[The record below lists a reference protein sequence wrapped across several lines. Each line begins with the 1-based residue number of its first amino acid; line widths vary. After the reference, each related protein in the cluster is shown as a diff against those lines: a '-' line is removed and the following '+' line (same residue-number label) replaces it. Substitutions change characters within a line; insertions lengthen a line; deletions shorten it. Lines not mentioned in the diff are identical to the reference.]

1 MTELALLK
9 MAHILGLV
17 YWLGGDLGV
26 FYSSFFV
33 ADENRSPEARIAAAK
48 ILFTLD
54 LAPRICMTLMLPTG
68 IHLAHMMGKF
78 KVPEMVVYASW
89 AICLAWLAMVLV
101 LHFASHGR
109 DLKILTK
116 IDFRFRMI
124 LVVALIAFSL
134 YTLLGP
140 ERILTDW
147 IAYKTIVFASMVFFG
162 LMIRL
167 KLRAFTP
174 AFKKLAEGTFSA
186 SDSRQ
191 VGQTLVSTRPFVF
204 AIWIGILLN
213 TAWSVR
219 LI

>member
-9 MAHILGLV
+9 MAHVLCLV

-33 ADENRSPEARIAAAK
+33 ADEKKSPEVRIAAAK

-68 IHLAHMMGKF
+68 IHLAHMMGRL
-78 KVPEMVVYASW
+78 KVPELVVTASW
-89 AICLAWLAMVLV
+89 ILCLAWLAMVLI
-101 LHFASHGR
+101 LHFASRGR
-109 DLKILTK
+109 DLTILAK
-116 IDFRFRMI
+116 FDFRFRI
-124 LVVALIAFSL
+124 VVVMALIAFAL
-134 YTLLGP
+134 YTLLSP
-140 ERILTDW
+140 ARILTDW
-147 IAYKTIVFASMVFFG
+147 LAYKMIVFACLVFCG
-162 LMIRL
+162 LMIRV
-167 KLRAFTP
+167 KLRKFTP

-186 SDSRQ
+186 TDSRQ
-191 VGQTLVSTRPFVF
+191 VGQTLLSTRPFVF

-213 TAWSVR
+213 MAWSLR

>member
-33 ADENRSPEARIAAAK
+33 ADEKRSPETRVAAAK

-78 KVPEMVVYASW
+78 KVPEMVVYAGW

-109 DLKILTK
+109 DLRILTK
-116 IDFRFRMI
+116 IDFRFRM
-124 LVVALIAFSL
+124 VMVAVLIAFSL
-134 YTLLGP
+134 YTLLSP

-147 IAYKTIVFASMVFFG
+147 IAYKTIVFASMIFFG

-174 AFKKLAEGTFSA
+174 AFKKLAEGTFSPA
-186 SDSRQ
+186 DSRQ

-204 AIWIGILLN
+204 AIWFGILLN

>member
-9 MAHILGLV
+9 MAHILCLV
-17 YWLGGDLGV
+17 YWLGADLGV

-33 ADENRSPEARIAAAK
+33 ADEKRSPEVRIAAAK

-68 IHLAHMMGKF
+68 IHLAHMMGRL
-78 KVPEMVVYASW
+78 KVPEIVVYASW
-89 AICLAWLAMVLV
+89 GICLAWLAMVLV
-101 LHFASHGR
+101 LHFASRGR
-109 DLKILTK
+109 DLSILTK
-116 IDFRFRMI
+116 IDFRFRLI
-124 LVVALIAFSL
+124 VVAALIAFAL
-134 YTLLGP
+134 YTLVASPGM
-140 ERILTDW
+140 LTDW
-147 IAYKTIVFASMVFFG
+147 LAYKTIVFACLVFFG

-174 AFKKLAEGTFSA
+174 AFQKLVEGTFSA

-213 TAWSVR
+213 TAWSLR

>member
-33 ADENRSPEARIAAAK
+33 ADEKRSPETRIAAAK

-68 IHLAHMMGKF
+68 IHLAHMMGKL

-109 DLKILTK
+109 DLRILTK
-116 IDFRFRMI
+116 IDFRFRMAMV
-124 LVVALIAFSL
+124 LVLIAFSL
-134 YTLLGP
+134 YTLLFP
-140 ERILTDW
+140 EQILTDW
-147 IAYKTIVFASMVFFG
+147 IAYKTIVFASMIFFG

-174 AFKKLAEGTFSA
+174 AFKKLVDGSFSPA
-186 SDSRQ
+186 DSRQ